1 MKMNYDL
8 NKELLKIL
16 PFYNSFIDAPEIKKL
31 FKVQLMKELPFYD
44 ELKITKINNAFSGYA
59 RTYKIEIVYK
69 RDVVVQL
76 KSSEISLKE
85 LFKELLIEL
94 KGFKYQIALK
104 VLLSKVKSSDEIEY
118 NPVYFNSLTKAV
130 INANYKLDECFSEII
145 YRLESW
151 ISHGSG

>member
-59 RTYKIEIVYK
+59 RTYKIKIVYK

-85 LFKELLIEL
+85 LFKELLIE
-94 KGFKYQIALK
+94 
-104 VLLSKVKSSDEIEY
+104 LLSKVKSSDEIEY